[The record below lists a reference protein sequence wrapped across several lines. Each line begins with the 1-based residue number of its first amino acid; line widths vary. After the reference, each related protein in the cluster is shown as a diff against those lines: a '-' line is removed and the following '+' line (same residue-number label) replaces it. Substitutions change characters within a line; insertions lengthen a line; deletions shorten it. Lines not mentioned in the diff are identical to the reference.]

1 MKFTIVVT
9 DDADNYAGTI
19 ILINQIADPEVVAS
33 AFQNQLTR
41 LYETIQAEDDDN
53 VLRDKVVELDETL
66 TKVKESIGEIYGIA
80 EGYRRERPEGLV
92 LDSRQGRNDNPSVE
106 SSGDF
111 SYGAGTVPI
120 RRGVGETYCDA
131 PISLAGY
138 PTTCGAPIP
147 RDNCPSA
154 RKDCPFYVGSGE

>member
-19 ILINQIADPEVVAS
+19 ILINQIADPGVVAS
-33 AFQNQLTR
+33 VFQDQLTK

-53 VLRDKVVELDETL
+53 VLRDKVVKLDETL

-111 SYGAGTVPI
+111 SYGAGTV
-120 RRGVGETYCDA
+120 RRRCDA

-154 RKDCPFYVGSGE
+154 RKDCPYYVGSRE